1 MTAGNDA
8 RPALQITTPP
18 WLDGQV
24 EWGRRYP
31 SIEERMGLAIQ
42 LSRENVVRQTGGP
55 FAAAVFEADGGAL
68 VAVGL
73 NSVTRLNNS
82 VLHGET
88 VAIML
93 AQQRLG
99 SFTLAAPG
107 LPQHQL
113 VSSCEPCAMC
123 LGATFWSGVR
133 SLVFGASREDASA
146 LSFDEGP
153 VFPESYA
160 YLEARGIRVVR
171 DVLRAEA
178 AAVLELYR
186 ESGGTI
192 YNA

>member
-1 MTAGNDA
+1 MTAGNHA
-8 RPALQITTPP
+8 PPALQITTPP

-31 SIEERMGLAIQ
+31 SIEERMGLAIH

-55 FAAAVFEADGGAL
+55 FASAVFEADGGAL

-107 LPQHQL
+107 LPPHQL

-178 AAVLELYR
+178 AAVLELYGER
-186 ESGGTI
+186 GGTI

>member
-1 MTAGNDA
+1 MTAGNRA
-8 RPALQITTPP
+8 PPALQVTTPS

-31 SIEERMGLAIQ
+31 SIEERMRLAIH

-55 FAAAVFEADGGAL
+55 FAAAVFETDGGAL

-88 VAIML
+88 VALML

-107 LPQHQL
+107 MPPHQL

-153 VFPESYA
+153 VFPES
-160 YLEARGIRVVR
+160 
-171 DVLRAEA
+171 
-178 AAVLELYR
+178 
-186 ESGGTI
+186 
-192 YNA
+192 